1 LPLSDAQPRTR
12 LHTRTIT
19 LEGYQREDGLFD
31 IEAEIIDRKAHG
43 FSTIDRTVEP
53 GTPLH
58 HMNVRLTV
66 NDALEIVAAEA
77 HTTHGPFTICS
88 GGADSFGR
96 LVGLT
101 IRPGF
106 LKSAN
111 ERLGGIVGCTH
122 IRELLQQL
130 GTVAMQT
137 FYPIRAKTR
146 PREPDAPPR
155 LLNTCHAY
163 ASDNSVIQRSY
174 PAYYTGPATP
184 EA

>member
-1 LPLSDAQPRTR
+1 MPLSDAQPRTR

-19 LEGYQREDGLFD
+19 LEGFQREDGLFD
-31 IEAEIIDRKAHG
+31 IEAEITDRKTHG
-43 FSTIDRTVEP
+43 FSTIDRAVEP

-58 HMNVRLTV
+58 HMNVRVTV
-66 NDALEIVAAEA
+66 NNELEIVGAEA
-77 HTTHGPFTICS
+77 QTTHGPFTICS
-88 GGADSFGR
+88 GGAASFSR
-96 LVGLT
+96 LIGLT

-111 ERLGGIVGCTH
+111 ERLGGTSGCTH

-137 FYPIRAKTR
+137 FYPIRAKLQ
-146 PREPDAPPR
+146 PRAPDAPPR

-163 ASDNSVIQRSY
+163 ASDGPVIQRSD

-184 EA
+184 KA